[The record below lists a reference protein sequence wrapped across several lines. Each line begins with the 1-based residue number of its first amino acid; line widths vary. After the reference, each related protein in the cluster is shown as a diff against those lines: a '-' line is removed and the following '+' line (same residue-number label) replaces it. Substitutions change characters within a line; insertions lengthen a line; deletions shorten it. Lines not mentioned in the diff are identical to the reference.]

1 MIKILKILDIERTG
15 LNIIKNIYNK
25 STANIILNGDRLKAM
40 PLISGT
46 SMLIPTTPIQ
56 HRKS

>member
-46 SMLIPTTPIQ
+46 SMLILTTPIQ